1 MARWQTLFVLSFLL
15 LGIAACGGDDDDDDD
30 TSGDDAATQADA
42 GDDGDDNGDDGD
54 DGRTDASDAT
64 GSLTIDGDEYT
75 LDMET
80 CEIRL
85 DPGNLTVLAGTLEG
99 ESDAE
104 FSASGIDTAVSIAV
118 RFGQGGYIAP
128 GAELNIDG
136 SSVDWEGKLVDPS
149 NPTKEV
155 DASFS
160 VEC

>member
-1 MARWQTLFVLSFLL
+1 MARWQTLFVLPFLL
-15 LGIAACGGDDDDDDD
+15 LGLASCGGDDDDD

-42 GDDGDDNGDDGD
+42 GDDDNGD
-54 DGRTDASDAT
+54 DGRTDSSDAT

-75 LDMET
+75 LDMVT

-104 FSASGIDTAVSIAV
+104 FSASGIDASVSIAV
-118 RFGQGGYIAP
+118 RMGQGGYIAAA
-128 GAELNIDG
+128 AELDIDG
-136 SSVDWEGKLVDPS
+136 SSVDWEGKLFDPT
-149 NPTKEV
+149 NPTRQV